1 MHPKVDQFIIN
12 APNWQQEMELLRSIV
27 LDCQLTEELKWDIPV
42 YTYKKA
48 NIVGIN
54 GLKDY
59 CTIAFFKGGLLN
71 DASGVLVKPG
81 EHTQAGRQ
89 IRFTSI
95 EEIIQLEPVIKAY
108 VFEAIE
114 VEKAG
119 LKIESKPVSDYAV
132 PEELTQQFEEFPPLK
147 AAFEALTPGRQK
159 AYLIY
164 FSEAKQSATRLQRI
178 EKMTERILRGKG
190 LTDCICGLSHRMPNC
205 DGTHKHFQ

>member
-12 APNWQQEMELLRSIV
+12 APNWQQELELLRSII

-81 EHTQAGRQ
+81 EHTQSGRQ

-95 EEIIQLEPVIKAY
+95 EGIIQLEPVIKAY
-108 VFEAIE
+108 IFEAIE

-119 LKIESKPVSDYAV
+119 LKIESKPVSDYTV

-147 AAFEALTPGRQK
+147 TAFEALTPGRQK

-178 EKMTERILRGKG
+178 EKMTERILCGKG

-205 DGTHKHFQ
+205 DGTHKHLG